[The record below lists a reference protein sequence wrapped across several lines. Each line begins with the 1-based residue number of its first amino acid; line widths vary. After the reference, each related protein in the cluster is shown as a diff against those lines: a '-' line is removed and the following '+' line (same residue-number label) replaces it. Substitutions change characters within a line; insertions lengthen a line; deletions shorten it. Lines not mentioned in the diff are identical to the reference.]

1 MLKGKRLTILGAGMM
16 GSALALGLVR
26 AGASTADSIT
36 LYDTHYEKAVNTAA
50 ALPEP
55 HGNVAQSPVAAV
67 RDANIIVFAV
77 KPQIVPVLLAE
88 IAHVL
93 KENQLI
99 ISIAAGVQTS
109 TMEALLAGNIPVIRA
124 MPNTPS
130 LVGEGA
136 TAIAGGTHATSEQIA
151 QAAFLFSAVSKTVI
165 VEERLMDAVTG
176 LSGSGPAYVYMM
188 IEALMDGGV
197 KAGLTRDTARLLA
210 AQTVF
215 GAAKM
220 VLSSTEHPA
229 QLKDNVTT
237 PGGTTIQ
244 ALAVLERAGFRTA
257 IIDAI
262 EAATARSKELS
273 QSEPKPK
280 R

>member
-1 MLKGKRLTILGAGMM
+1 VLTGKRLTIVGAGMM

-26 AGASTADSIT
+26 AQAAQAGDITLVDSHRAKAEELANSLPFAGAVVLDSLFEAVRTAD
-36 LYDTHYEKAVNTAA
+36 
-50 ALPEP
+50 
-55 HGNVAQSPVAAV
+55 
-67 RDANIIVFAV
+67 IVLLAV
-77 KPQIVPVLLAE
+77 KPQVVSSVLTKLASALTE
-88 IAHVL
+88 D
-93 KENQLI
+93 QLV
-99 ISIAAGVQTS
+99 ISIAAGVQIS
-109 TMEALLAGNIPVIRA
+109 TMEGLLGRQVPVIRA

-136 TAIAGGTHATSEQIA
+136 TAIAKGTYATAEHLA
-151 QAAFLFSAVSKTVI
+151 QAEFLFMAVSKTVI
-165 VEERLMDAVTG
+165 VDESLMDAVTG
-176 LSGSGPAYVYMM
+176 LSGSGPAYVYLL

-197 KAGLTRDTARLLA
+197 KAGLTRSTARLLA
-210 AQTVF
+210 AQTVY

-220 VLSSTEHPA
+220 VLDSTEHPA

-262 EAATARSKELS
+262 EAATTRSKELS
-273 QSEPKPK
+273 
-280 R
+280 

>member
-1 MLKGKRLTILGAGMM
+1 MLNGKRLAILGAGMM

-26 AGASTADSIT
+26 AGAAAPGSIVV
-36 LYDTHYEKAVNTAA
+36 YDTHRDKALHSASS
-50 ALPEP
+50 LPDP
-55 HGNVAQSPVAAV
+55 GGYVAENLIDAV
-67 RDANIIVFAV
+67 TGADIVLVAV
-77 KPQIVPVLLAE
+77 KPLVVPAVLSE
-88 IAHVL
+88 IAVSLTANH
-93 KENQLI
+93 LI
-99 ISIAAGVQTS
+99 ISIAAGVLIA
-109 TMEALLAGNIPVIRA
+109 TMESMIGPNIPVIRA

-136 TAIAGGTHATSEQIA
+136 TAIAGGTHTNSEHIA
-151 QAAFLFSAVSKTVI
+151 QAAFLFSAVGRTVI

-210 AQTVF
+210 AQTVY

-220 VLSSTEHPA
+220 VLDSDEHPA

-262 EAATARSKELS
+262 EAATARSNELS
-273 QSEPKPK
+273 QAK
-280 R
+280 